1 MIQGFSMILSENS
14 IFFFLKNEAVL
25 NLKARKEVNIMK
37 NKKMLLIAGV
47 LAAFLMLAVPFAVV
61 ALNDDGTDAST
72 DQSDIDW
79 SAFEGNDSD
88 VTITVTKDTVLS
100 DSVNISPG
108 VRTLIIEEG
117 VELTASSA
125 NTDMFIIGQ
134 NGVTFNIQ
142 NKGKIIGLSD
152 STNKTTIVW
161 VQKDTTNTNISV
173 KGGYYE
179 GDRPFQI
186 NQATEMS
193 IENVDMKCSTAGVWT
208 GNAGVDN
215 LILRNVNI
223 NSNYIGLYLGC
234 QKKATLEEV
243 EVTGEIVAIEIKSGN
258 VTITDS
264 SFTSSTFN
272 VTNKAINSNGTGG
285 PISTVFI
292 NNNYNHAASADRT
305 FVNIGDDVT
314 IVNNATGNDVK
325 PIIVASGTDDGTV
338 SLNWDGLD
346 EKVYA
351 YYLSGVG
358 GVEDIYI
365 NDALAVDTVS
375 KLTSALNDGKD
386 VAIINDLELASPLN
400 ITKSVSI
407 NGLGH
412 TVNYTGK
419 DRAIDS
425 PKDNPI
431 NLTIKNLDITFTYS
445 CERGINFNNSGI
457 LTLDNV
463 NVDGGSKV
471 TYALNLP
478 SSSNGAEVTIT
489 DSSFTGRI
497 ALNVWGAGATITADY
512 SDFISKDPTEEENYS
527 AVKLN
532 NNGETSAEGTT
543 ITING
548 GLISATDENGRPS
561 SATSNAT
568 HSGKIIISSTTVVNG
583 SARTVVAIHTYP
595 GYDEFYSFASIQD
608 FIEWFND
615 ADNKETDGN
624 VELIADV
631 VLTDDLIIK
640 SDSKQIQLIGSEYTI
655 TVSEGVTFRVEEGAT
670 LDISNTTVINEG
682 LLVID
687 GDITNSNGSSQAE
700 FTGNGI
706 VAGIGAEN
714 VPGLE
719 DKVQTG
725 TTVNWDDS
733 SVIVSDSNSVL
744 ISNGETTDRYVEV
757 QLRDD
762 ADSLMAVQFP
772 TGTIFGGNSAVSI
785 NETDP
790 VSELYDIIYDVSFYG
805 IDLPPNGEVSI
816 RLPIYEVGEVSIYY
830 IDDNGMPTEY
840 QSWVSQDAEG
850 TYVYFNT
857 THNSLY
863 AVVYDDTGSSSGGVI
878 APGIGNVPEKSSE
891 GFSTA
896 DYATMAGIVIAV
908 VMLIGLVCIVRR
920 N

>member
-1 MIQGFSMILSENS
+1 MILSENS
-14 IFFFLKNEAVL
+14 IFFFLKNESVL

-47 LAAFLMLAVPFAVV
+47 LAAFLMLAVPFAVASV
-61 ALNDDGTDAST
+61 DSEDSYAEATEPWTADGKANTVDELKKELSDGDYEIITLTDSFNT
-72 DQSDIDW
+72 SESITIER
-79 SAFEGNDSD
+79 S
-88 VTITVTKDTVLS
+88 VTIDG
-100 DSVNISPG
+100 D
-108 VRTLIIEEG
+108 
-117 VELTASSA
+117 
-125 NTDMFIIGQ
+125 
-134 NGVTFNIQ
+134 
-142 NKGKIIGLSD
+142 
-152 STNKTTIVW
+152 NKT
-161 VQKDTTNTNISV
+161 
-173 KGGYYE
+173 
-179 GDRPFQI
+179 
-186 NQATEMS
+186 
-193 IENVDMKCSTAGVWT
+193 
-208 GNAGVDN
+208 
-215 LILRNVNI
+215 
-223 NSNYIGLYLGC
+223 
-234 QKKATLEEV
+234 
-243 EVTGEIVAIEIKSGN
+243 
-258 VTITDS
+258 IT
-264 SFTSSTFN
+264 
-272 VTNKAINSNGTGG
+272 
-285 PISTVFI
+285 
-292 NNNYNHAASADRT
+292 
-305 FVNIGDDVT
+305 
-314 IVNNATGNDVK
+314 
-325 PIIVASGTDDGTV
+325 
-338 SLNWDGLD
+338 
-346 EKVYA
+346 
-351 YYLSGVG
+351 
-358 GVEDIYI
+358 
-365 NDALAVDTVS
+365 
-375 KLTSALNDGKD
+375 
-386 VAIINDLELASPLN
+386 
-400 ITKSVSI
+400 
-407 NGLGH
+407 
-412 TVNYTGK
+412 YTGT
-419 DRAIDS
+419 DRAIES
-425 PKDNPI
+425 PKTARV
-431 NLTIKNLDITFTYS
+431 NLTIKDLTISFTSGYS
-445 CERGINFNNSGI
+445 QRGINFNNSGS

-463 NVDGGSKV
+463 EVLGDTAV

-478 SSSNGAEVTIT
+478 SSSNGAAVTIT
-489 DSSFTGRI
+489 DSSFIGLI
-497 ALNVWGAGATITADY
+497 ALNVWGANVEITATN
-512 SDFISKDPTEEENYS
+512 SEFISKESATHENYA

-532 NNGETSAEGTT
+532 NNGSDSAENTI

-568 HSGKIIISSTTVVNG
+568 HSGKINISSTTVVNG

-595 GYDEFYSFASIQD
+595 GYDDFYSFASIQD
-608 FIEWFND
+608 FVEWFND
-615 ADNKETDGN
+615 ADNEETDGN

-631 VLTDDLIIK
+631 VLTDDLIIE
-640 SDSKQIQLIGSEYTI
+640 SGSKQIQLIGSEYTI

-670 LDISNTTVINEG
+670 LEISNTTVINEG

-687 GDITNSNGSSQAE
+687 GEITNSNGGSQAE

-706 VAGIGAEN
+706 VTGTGAEN

-772 TGTIFGGNSAVSI
+772 TGTTFGGNSAVSI

-805 IDLPPNGEVSI
+805 IDLPSNGEVSI

-863 AVVYDDTGSSSGGVI
+863 AVVYDNSGSSSGGVV